1 VSNVGVKATLPRLLT
16 LFMAGVCVAAQAPE
30 FEVATIKVPP
40 QVGLG
45 TPVSINLGTFR
56 NGTLAMTNVTLAEC
70 IQFAYGLASQEQI
83 TGPDWIRSR
92 DARFDIVAKSAA
104 DTDLDR
110 ARRMLQTLLADRLKL
125 VVRREQRPFSFL
137 ALVAAKGGPK
147 LVRAGDD
154 VAATARNTAVR
165 GKLLGQRMPMRL
177 LAELLSRFEG
187 ALVVDRTGLSG
198 PYRLTLEWAPDD
210 RVATGDVATGPSL
223 FAALEEQLG
232 LRLEPRKEPL
242 DVIAVER
249 ADQMPTSN

>member
-1 VSNVGVKATLPRLLT
+1 MLI
-16 LFMAGVCVAAQAPE
+16 MAGACVPAQAQE

-56 NGTLAMTNVTLAEC
+56 NGTLTMANVTLAEC

-92 DARFDIVAKSAA
+92 DARFDIVAKTAVDA
-104 DTDLDR
+104 DLDK

-137 ALVAAKGGPK
+137 ALVASKRGPK
-147 LVRAGDD
+147 LVEAGDD
-154 VAATARNTAVR
+154 AAAQNIAVR
-165 GKLLGQRMPMRL
+165 GRIAGGRMPLRV
-177 LAELLSRFEG
+177 LAELLSRFERQ
-187 ALVVDRTGLSG
+187 LVVDKTGLG
-198 PYRLTLEWAPDD
+198 GRYRLTLEWTPDD

-249 ADQMPTSN
+249 ADNMPTSN

>member
-1 VSNVGVKATLPRLLT
+1 M
-16 LFMAGVCVAAQAPE
+16 LFMAGACVAAEAPE

-56 NGTLAMTNVTLAEC
+56 NGTLTMTNVTLAEC
-70 IQFAYGLASQEQI
+70 IQLAYGLASQEQI

-92 DARFDIVAKSAA
+92 DVRYDIVAKTAVDA
-104 DTDLDR
+104 DLDQ

-147 LVRAGDD
+147 LVQVGDD
-154 VAATARNTAVR
+154 VAATARNSAMR
-165 GKLLGQRMPMRL
+165 GKILGQRMPMRL
-177 LAELLSRFEG
+177 LAELLSRFES

-198 PYRLTLEWAPDD
+198 PYRLTLEWTPDD
-210 RVATGDVATGPSL
+210 RVAPGDVTAGPSL

-232 LRLEPRKEPL
+232 LRLESRKEPL

-249 ADQMPTSN
+249 ADNMPASN